1 MTEIFLSQQAW
12 LGAGLIFSLRVIEL
26 SLDTIRVL
34 MVMRGRKGPAWLLG
48 FTQATIYVFAISY
61 VLSGL
66 DNPINMLGYAAGFAT
81 GTVVGMFIEERL
93 AIGHIQ
99 MSIVSPRRG
108 SAIAE
113 KMRAEGFAVTEI
125 PAKGKDGMVTM
136 LSCSVLRR
144 NVDKVRQI
152 VNQAD
157 STAFITAEEVRPVR
171 RGFWRA

>member
-1 MTEIFLSQQAW
+1 M
-12 LGAGLIFSLRVIEL
+12 IFSLRVIEL

-48 FTQATIYVFAISY
+48 FVQATIFVFAISY

-81 GTVVGMFIEERL
+81 GTVVGMYIEERL

-113 KMRAEGFAVTEI
+113 KMRAEGYAVTEI

>member
-1 MTEIFLSQQAW
+1 M
-12 LGAGLIFSLRVIEL
+12 IFSLRVIEL

-48 FTQATIYVFAISY
+48 FFQATIFVFAIGY

-81 GTVVGMFIEERL
+81 GTVVGMYIEERL

-113 KMRAEGFAVTEI
+113 KMRAERFAVTEI

>member
-1 MTEIFLSQQAW
+1 MTEIFLAPQVW

-48 FTQATIYVFAISY
+48 FVQATIFVFAISY

-81 GTVVGMFIEERL
+81 GTVVGMYIEERL

-99 MSIVSPRRG
+99 MSIISPRRG

-113 KMRAEGFAVTEI
+113 KMRAEGYAVTEI

-144 NVDKVRQI
+144 NVGKVRQI

>member
-1 MTEIFLSQQAW
+1 M
-12 LGAGLIFSLRVIEL
+12 RV
-26 SLDTIRVL
+26 
-34 MVMRGRKGPAWLLG
+34 
-48 FTQATIYVFAISY
+48 
-61 VLSGL
+61 
-66 DNPINMLGYAAGFAT
+66 
-81 GTVVGMFIEERL
+81 
-93 AIGHIQ
+93 
-99 MSIVSPRRG
+99 
-108 SAIAE
+108 
-113 KMRAEGFAVTEI
+113 EGFAVTEI

>member
-1 MTEIFLSQQAW
+1 M
-12 LGAGLIFSLRVIEL
+12 IFSLRVIEL

-48 FTQATIYVFAISY
+48 FVQATIFVFAISY

-81 GTVVGMFIEERL
+81 GTVVGMYIEERL

-113 KMRAEGFAVTEI
+113 KMRAEGYAVTEI

-136 LSCSVLRR
+136 LSCSILRR
-144 NVDKVRQI
+144 NVGKVRQI

>member
-1 MTEIFLSQQAW
+1 MTEIFLAPQVW

-48 FTQATIYVFAISY
+48 FFQATIFVFAISY

-81 GTVVGMFIEERL
+81 GTVVGMYIEERL

-99 MSIVSPRRG
+99 MSIISPRRG

-113 KMRAEGFAVTEI
+113 KMRAEGYAVTEI
-125 PAKGKDGMVTM
+125 PAKGKDGMVT
-136 LSCSVLRR
+136 
-144 NVDKVRQI
+144 I

>member
-1 MTEIFLSQQAW
+1 
-12 LGAGLIFSLRVIEL
+12 
-26 SLDTIRVL
+26 
-34 MVMRGRKGPAWLLG
+34 
-48 FTQATIYVFAISY
+48 
-61 VLSGL
+61 
-66 DNPINMLGYAAGFAT
+66 MLGYAAGFAT
-81 GTVVGMFIEERL
+81 GTVVGMYIEERL

-144 NVDKVRQI
+144 NVGKVRQI

>member
-1 MTEIFLSQQAW
+1 M
-12 LGAGLIFSLRVIEL
+12 IFSLRVIEL

-34 MVMRGRKGPAWLLG
+34 MVMRGRKGPAWLVG
-48 FTQATIYVFAISY
+48 FFQATIFVFAISY

-81 GTVVGMFIEERL
+81 GTVVGMYIEERL

-99 MSIVSPRRG
+99 MSIVSSRRG

>member
-1 MTEIFLSQQAW
+1 F
-12 LGAGLIFSLRVIEL
+12 EL

-34 MVMRGRKGPAWLLG
+34 MIMRGRKGPAWILG
-48 FTQATIYVFAISY
+48 FFQATIYIFAIGY

-66 DNPINMLGYAAGFAT
+66 DNPINMIGYAAGFAT

-113 KMRAEGFAVTEI
+113 KMRAEGFAITEI

-152 VNQAD
+152 INQAD

>member
-1 MTEIFLSQQAW
+1 
-12 LGAGLIFSLRVIEL
+12 
-26 SLDTIRVL
+26 
-34 MVMRGRKGPAWLLG
+34 MRGRKGPAWLLG
-48 FTQATIYVFAISY
+48 FFQATIFVFAIGY

-81 GTVVGMFIEERL
+81 GTVVGMLIEERL

-99 MSIVSPRRG
+99 MSIISPRRG

>member
-1 MTEIFLSQQAW
+1 M
-12 LGAGLIFSLRVIEL
+12 IFSLRVIEL

-48 FTQATIYVFAISY
+48 FFQATIFVFAIGY

-66 DNPINMLGYAAGFAT
+66 DNPINMFGYAAGFAT
-81 GTVVGMFIEERL
+81 GTVVGMLIEERL

-144 NVDKVRQI
+144 NVDKVRKI